1 MDTGQENVPRLLA
14 ETHTNGI
21 TTWSPE
27 DRCAVVRWPGEEGV
41 CLLNDRAI
49 LMAPSCSW

>member
-1 MDTGQENVPRLLA
+1 MDIGQENVQRLFA
-14 ETHTNGI
+14 ETHSNSI

-27 DRCAVVRWPGEEGV
+27 DRCAVVKWLGEAGI

-49 LMAPSCSW
+49 LMAPSRSW